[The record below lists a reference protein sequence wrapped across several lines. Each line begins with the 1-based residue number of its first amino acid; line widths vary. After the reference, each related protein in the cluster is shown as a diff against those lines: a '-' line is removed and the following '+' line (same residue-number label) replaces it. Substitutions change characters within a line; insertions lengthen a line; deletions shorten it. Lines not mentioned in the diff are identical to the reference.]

1 MNNELSKKYGLF
13 TAISMVIGIVIG
25 SGVFFKAEKVLTAT
39 GGDMKTAVVAW
50 LLGGLIMI
58 ICSYTFATMAA
69 KYEKVNGLVD
79 YAETI
84 VGPKYAY
91 FMGWFSVMIYTPCIT
106 SVLAWVSARYTLV
119 LFGSNDITGAT
130 CMLLAA
136 FYMVACYMM
145 NALSPV
151 LAGKFQVSTTV
162 IKMIPLL
169 MMAVIGTIAGI
180 SNGITM
186 ENFSTI
192 PTVEAIQAVQP
203 NYIPVESPLLTAL
216 VATAFAY
223 EGWIIATSINAEIKE
238 AKRNLPIALVA
249 GSIIVVATYIL
260 YYIGLAGAADN
271 LTMLAG
277 GEAGAKVAFSN
288 VFGNIGGSLLM
299 VFVVISCLGTENGLV
314 LGVSRGMYSLAV
326 RGEGPKPAVFAEVDK
341 HTGMPSNS
349 AVLGLFISMV
359 WLMYFYG
366 ANLVPE
372 SWFGFFSFDSS
383 ELPIVTLYVMYLP
396 IFINLIRKEKDFSF
410 FNRYVTP
417 ILSIICS
424 IFMVYAAFA
433 SHGVRAVSGYMVVY
447 AVIMAVGFFFMKNK
461 KFSNQ
466 FIIKKALR

>member
-1 MNNELSKKYGLF
+1 MGNELSKKYGLF

-39 GGDMKTAVVAW
+39 GGDMKTAILAW

-58 ICSYTFATMAA
+58 ICAYTFATMAA

-91 FMGWFSVMIYTPCIT
+91 FIGWFSIMIYTPCIT
-106 SVLAWVSARYTLV
+106 SVLAWVSARYTSV
-119 LFGSNDITGAT
+119 LFGGSDITGAP
-130 CMLLAA
+130 CMLLAC

-145 NALSPV
+145 NSLSPV

-180 SNGITM
+180 TNGITVA
-186 ENFSTI
+186 NFTTI
-192 PTVEAIQAVQP
+192 PSVEAIQAVQP
-203 NYIPVESPLLTAL
+203 NYMPVASPLLTAL

-223 EGWIIATSINAEIKE
+223 EGWIIATSINAEIKD
-238 AKRNLPIALVA
+238 AKRNLPIALVL
-249 GSIIVVATYIL
+249 GSVVVVATYIL

-288 VFGNIGGSLLM
+288 VFGTVGGSLLM

-314 LGVSRGMYSLAV
+314 LAVSRGMYALAA
-326 RGEGPKPAVFAEVDK
+326 RNEGPKPEVFAEIDK

-349 AVLGLFISMV
+349 AVFGLFISMV
-359 WLMYFYG
+359 WLLYFYG
-366 ANLVPE
+366 ANLTA
-372 SWFGFFSFDSS
+372 SWFGFFTFDSS
-383 ELPIVTLYVMYLP
+383 ELPIVTLYAMYLP
-396 IFINLIRKEKDFSF
+396 IFINLIRKEKDFNF
-410 FNRYVTP
+410 FNRYVAPT
-417 ILSIICS
+417 LAIICS
-424 IFMVYAAFA
+424 VFMVYAAFA
-433 SHGVRAVSGYMVVY
+433 SHGVRAVCGYLVVY
-447 AVIMAVGFFFMKNK
+447 AVIMVIGIFFMNGK
-461 KFSNQ
+461 KKTN
-466 FIIKKALR
+466 

>member
-1 MNNELSKKYGLF
+1 MGNELSKKYGLF
-13 TAISMVIGIVIG
+13 TAISMVVGIVIG

-39 GGDMKTAVVAW
+39 GGDMKTAILAW

-58 ICSYTFATMAA
+58 ICAYTFATMAA

-91 FMGWFSVMIYTPCIT
+91 FMGWFSIMIYTPCIT

-119 LFGSNDITGAT
+119 LFGSNDITGAP
-130 CMLLAA
+130 CMLLAC
-136 FYMVACYMM
+136 FYMVACYML

-180 SNGITM
+180 TNGITVA
-186 ENFSTI
+186 NFTTI

-203 NYIPVESPLLTAL
+203 NYMPVASPMLTAL
-216 VATAFAY
+216 VA
-223 EGWIIATSINAEIKE
+223 
-238 AKRNLPIALVA
+238 
-249 GSIIVVATYIL
+249 GSVIVVATYIL

-277 GEAGAKVAFSN
+277 GETGAKIAFSN
-288 VFGNIGGSLLM
+288 IFGTVGGSLLM

-314 LGVSRGMYSLAV
+314 LGVSRGMYALAA
-326 RGEGPKPAVFAEVDK
+326 RNEGPKPEVFAEVDK

-349 AVLGLFISMV
+349 AVFGLFISMV
-359 WLMYFYG
+359 WLLYFYG
-366 ANLVPE
+366 ANLAPE

-383 ELPIVTLYVMYLP
+383 ELPIVTLYAMYLP

-410 FNRYVTP
+410 FNRFVTP
-417 ILSIICS
+417 TLSIICS

-433 SHGVRAVSGYMVVY
+433 SHGVRAVSGYLVVY
-447 AVIMAVGFFFMKNK
+447 AVVMLAGIFFMGDKH
-461 KFSNQ
+461 
-466 FIIKKALR
+466 KAK

>member
-39 GGDMKTAVVAW
+39 GGDMKTAIVAW

-58 ICSYTFATMAA
+58 ICAYTFATMAA

-91 FMGWFSVMIYTPCIT
+91 FMGWFSIMIYTPCIT
-106 SVLAWVSARYTLV
+106 SVLAWVSARYTMV
-119 LFGSNDITGAT
+119 LLGNNDITGAS

-180 SNGITM
+180 SNGITVA
-186 ENFSTI
+186 NFTTI

-203 NYIPVESPLLTAL
+203 NYMPVASPMLTAL

-223 EGWIIATSINAEIKE
+223 EGWIIATSINAEIKD

-249 GSIIVVATYIL
+249 GSVIVVATYIL

-277 GEAGAKVAFSN
+277 GETGAKVAFSN
-288 VFGNIGGSLLM
+288 VFGTIGGSLLM

-314 LGVSRGMYSLAV
+314 LGVSRGMYALAA
-326 RGEGPKPAVFAEVDK
+326 RGEGPKPEVFAEVDK
-341 HTGMPSNS
+341 HTGMPGNS
-349 AVLGLFISMV
+349 AVFGLFISMV

-383 ELPIVTLYVMYLP
+383 ELPIVTLYAMYLP

-417 ILSIICS
+417 TLSILCS
-424 IFMVYAAFA
+424 VFMVYAAFA
-433 SHGVRAVSGYMVVY
+433 SHGVRAVSGYLVVY
-447 AVIMAVGFFFMKNK
+447 AVIMAIGFFFMGNK
-461 KFSNQ
+461 H
-466 FIIKKALR
+466 KAK

>member
-1 MNNELSKKYGLF
+1 MSNELSKKYGLF

-39 GGDMKTAVVAW
+39 GGDMKTAILAW

-58 ICSYTFATMAA
+58 ICAYTFATMAA

-91 FMGWFSVMIYTPCIT
+91 FIGWFSIMIYTPCIT
-106 SVLAWVSARYTLV
+106 SVLAWVSARYTMV
-119 LFGSNDITGAT
+119 LLGNNDITGAS
-130 CMLLAA
+130 CMLLAC

-180 SNGITM
+180 SNGITVA
-186 ENFSTI
+186 NFTTI

-203 NYIPVESPLLTAL
+203 NYMPVASPMLTAL

-223 EGWIIATSINAEIKE
+223 EGWIIATSINAEIKD

-249 GSIIVVATYIL
+249 GSVIVVATYIL

-277 GEAGAKVAFSN
+277 GETGARIAFSN
-288 VFGNIGGSLLM
+288 VFGTVGGSLLM

-314 LGVSRGMYSLAV
+314 LGVSRGMYALAA
-326 RGEGPKPAVFAEVDK
+326 RKEGPKPEVFSEVDK

-349 AVLGLFISMV
+349 AVFGLFISMV

-383 ELPIVTLYVMYLP
+383 ELPIVTLYAMYLP
-396 IFINLIRKEKDFSF
+396 IFINLIRKEKDFGF
-410 FNRYVTP
+410 FNRFVAP
-417 ILSIICS
+417 ALSIICS
-424 IFMVYAAFA
+424 VFMVFAAFM
-433 SHGVRAVSGYMVVY
+433 SHGTRAVCGYLVVY
-447 AVIMAVGFFFMKNK
+447 AVVMIAGIFFMGEKHK
-461 KFSNQ
+461 TK
-466 FIIKKALR
+466 

>member
-1 MNNELSKKYGLF
+1 MSNELSKKYGLF

-39 GGDMKTAVVAW
+39 GGDMKTAILAW

-58 ICSYTFATMAA
+58 ICAYTFATMAA

-91 FMGWFSVMIYTPCIT
+91 FIGWFSIMIYTPCIT
-106 SVLAWVSARYTLV
+106 SVLAWVSARYTMV
-119 LFGSNDITGAT
+119 LLGNNDITGAS
-130 CMLLAA
+130 CMLLAC

-180 SNGITM
+180 SNGITVA
-186 ENFSTI
+186 NFTTI

-203 NYIPVESPLLTAL
+203 NYMPVASPMLTAL

-223 EGWIIATSINAEIKE
+223 EGWIIATSINAEIKD

-249 GSIIVVATYIL
+249 GSMIVVATYIL

-277 GEAGAKVAFSN
+277 GETGARIAFSN
-288 VFGNIGGSLLM
+288 VFGTVGGSLLM

-314 LGVSRGMYSLAV
+314 LGVSRGMYALAA
-326 RGEGPKPAVFAEVDK
+326 RKEGPKPEVFSEVDK
-341 HTGMPSNS
+341 HTGMPGNS
-349 AVLGLFISMV
+349 AVFGLFISMV

-383 ELPIVTLYVMYLP
+383 ELPIVTLYAMYLP
-396 IFINLIRKEKDFSF
+396 IFINLIRKEKDFGF
-410 FNRYVTP
+410 FNRFVAP
-417 ILSIICS
+417 ALSIICS
-424 IFMVYAAFA
+424 VFMVFAAFM
-433 SHGVRAVSGYMVVY
+433 SHGTRAVCGYLVVY
-447 AVIMAVGFFFMKNK
+447 AVVMIAGIFFMGEKHK
-461 KFSNQ
+461 TK
-466 FIIKKALR
+466 